1 MRKLIVTNIVSL
13 DGYHEGPE
21 GVMQLPMDDA
31 FDAHNL
37 ERLEAADTLLL
48 GATTFR
54 GFQGFWPSVADDPTF
69 SDSYRGISRRNNE
82 IAKVIISDSEPDDL
96 LDTWRTTTT
105 VVPRADAKRA
115 VEDLKQQDGGDILVF
130 GSRTM
135 WNGLLDEGL
144 VDEIQLMVGPVV
156 LRGGVPAFAAPH
168 QLTLTGTRGF
178 EGSGNVLLTYT
189 A

>member
-1 MRKLIVTNIVSL
+1 MRKVIVSNIVSL

-21 GVMQLPMDDA
+21 GVMQLPMDAA
-31 FDAHNL
+31 FDAYNL

-54 GFQGFWPSVADDPTF
+54 GFQGFWPSVADDPAQ
-69 SDSYRGISRRNNE
+69 SDVNRGISRRDNE
-82 IAKVIISDSEPDDL
+82 IAKVVISDSMSDDQ
-96 LDTWRTTTT
+96 LDAWRSTTT

-115 VEDLKQQDGGDILVF
+115 VEELKQQGGGDILVF

-135 WNGLLDEGL
+135 WNGLLADGV
-144 VDEIQLMVGPVV
+144 VDEIHLIVGPVV
-156 LRGGVPAFAAPH
+156 LGGGIPAFVAPH
-168 QLTLTGTRGF
+168 SLELTGSRPF
-178 EGSGNVLLTYT
+178 EGSGNVLLTYS